1 EKIHLL
7 YGGLNS
13 LPEGL
18 RWLQWDEYPSK
29 SLPSKFRPQHLV
41 RLILSHS
48 PIRRCWK
55 GYDQAPTLNLMVLN
69 LSYCKNL
76 IEIPNI
82 SSSSYL
88 EELLL
93 YGCESLAE
101 VFSHVQYLTK
111 LITLDLRK
119 CVKLKRLPP
128 RLDSKLLKYVLMS
141 HCLKVTHC
149 PEVNSGELKELDL
162 YETSLVELPSA
173 IYNVKQDGTLHIYGL
188 NITKFPAITSS
199 LKTFELSHT
208 SIREMDL
215 HNYHHQKAHSELLF
229 TSIDLNCCKSLKS
242 IPNGIH
248 KLSKLSSL
256 FMCDC
261 ESIRSLP
268 ELPPYLS
275 KLNVSGCKSLQAL
288 PSNTGKLLH
297 LESLQFYDCPQ
308 LDQTLL
314 VELMANFLTHCSLVL
329 GSELLEWFTY
339 KSENPKEAEDCIVKV
354 ELPLL
359 KDSDKPMN
367 KGIAF
372 GIVVYP
378 TSSHYPPSMICD
390 CMVGNTTIASWYF
403 DIPYVALSDSSSE
416 TLWLAFDKNLLG
428 RLHWAMEGEAWY
440 VKYAGLAVSFKFC
453 MLEKIK
459 IKRCG
464 VSLLY

>member
-1 EKIHLL
+1 MIWVINPHYWRSLLSELKLIQNLNVHHILRRSYNKLGVEEKKIFLDVACLL
-7 YGGLNS
+7 HGISRSRLTAYMVTK
-13 LPEGL
+13 
-18 RWLQWDEYPSK
+18 YPSAYSK
-29 SLPSKFRPQHLV
+29 VKDLIGRSLLTCVSDENEKKIVVHDLLKEMAWNIVNEEPKLHKRSRLV
-41 RLILSHS
+41 DPDDIHKLLTTS
-48 PIRRCWK
+48 
-55 GYDQAPTLNLMVLN
+55 PTLNLMVLN

-215 HNYHHQKAHSELLF
+215 HNYHHQKAHSELLLYENSQLVSLPK
-229 TSIDLNCCKSLKS
+229 TIWNMVSYQLEIYGSPLIESLSELLEPVNGLHYLSIKNCKSLKS

-329 GSELLEWFTY
+329 DHQVLYHGVRKCHHYIF
-339 KSENPKEAEDCIVKV
+339 
-354 ELPLL
+354 
-359 KDSDKPMN
+359 
-367 KGIAF
+367 
-372 GIVVYP
+372 IVV
-378 TSSHYPPSMICD
+378 
-390 CMVGNTTIASWYF
+390 
-403 DIPYVALSDSSSE
+403 
-416 TLWLAFDKNLLG
+416 LL
-428 RLHWAMEGEAWY
+428 
-440 VKYAGLAVSFKFC
+440 
-453 MLEKIK
+453 
-459 IKRCG
+459 
-464 VSLLY
+464 